1 MNNHKWLKVSEYVCL
16 GLSILGIIV
25 ATVTQQ
31 VAYGFIPLC
40 LSMTLNLV
48 NRPQFNYSQLQTNL
62 QNTDEEFD
70 QLNKTM
76 NTYNQRL
83 EQIETWRQQLSQII
97 DQKIE
102 IAINQSLGKIETYK
116 QEISQIIDE
125 KIQIPIQKLSTEF
138 NAVNQEIQIVNNRLQ
153 QLDTSLENLSSHLE
167 KDEYLNNIAELKT
180 ELSSLNQQIQ
190 VFNSRFTEIDN
201 STEKLHQTISEN
213 NQEISEI
220 KQKQEIE
227 TSQNHHILDVITQQ
241 LTKLDALTELD
252 NLFTALVQPLQ
263 VENKLNLQPK
273 PIMEE
278 TSKKIE
284 EIKEISQINNL
295 DSIENSLNKSWEK
308 LDVLRGLN
316 TLFNPLQIENESNL
330 QPKDNDQETAETLE
344 LTPPKSLID
353 EKTGKLVFF
362 NNLKTHKNKVLS
374 VAFSP
379 NGKLL
384 ASGSDDK
391 IIILWDLATK
401 KYSILEGHGDGEYG
415 WSRGINSIAFSPDSQ
430 FLISG
435 SDDKTIKLW
444 DINLRLAIFTFI
456 GHEKKVY
463 AVAFS
468 PLGKLIASGSK
479 DKTVRMWSLETGKE
493 IYSFQGHTD
502 EVLCVAF
509 SPDGKLLASGAGG
522 HDKTIKILV
531 LAENQVKT
539 LRGHSD

>member
-1 MNNHKWLKVSEYVCL
+1 MNNHKWLKVSEYLCL

-31 VAYGFIPLC
+31 VAYGLIPLC
-40 LSMTLNLV
+40 LSVALNLV
-48 NRPQFNYSQLQTNL
+48 NRPQFNYSQLQSLDQLQTNL

-102 IAINQSLGKIETYK
+102 IAINQSLDKIEADK
-116 QEISQIIDE
+116 QEIIEIIDE

-153 QLDTSLENLSSHLE
+153 QLDTSLENLSSHVE

-180 ELSSLNQQIQ
+180 ELLSLNQQIQ
-190 VFNSRFTEIDN
+190 VLNSRFTEIETSIESDHQNNLQQLTELNNNQQNQNRELSQINQQIAVINSRFAEIDN
-201 STEKLHQTISEN
+201 STEKLHQTISEH
-213 NQEISEI
+213 NQEINEI
-220 KQKQEIE
+220 KEKQESE
-227 TSQNHHILDVITQQ
+227 TSQNNDILDVINQQ
-241 LTKLDALTELD
+241 LTKLDGLTELD

-263 VENKLNLQPK
+263 VENKSNLQAK

-278 TSKKIE
+278 TSQKIE

-295 DSIENSLNKSWEK
+295 ESIENSLNKSWEK

-316 TLFNPLQIENESNL
+316 TLFNQLQIENESNL

-344 LTPPKSLID
+344 LTPPKSLIN

-362 NNLKTHKNKVLS
+362 NNLKAHKNKVLS
-374 VAFSP
+374 VAFSA

-391 IIILWDLATK
+391 IIILWDVATK
-401 KYSILEGHGDGEYG
+401 KHCILEGHGEYSG
-415 WSRGINSIAFSPDSQ
+415 SRGINSIAFSPDSQ

-444 DINLRLAIFTFI
+444 DINLGLAIYTFI
-456 GHEKKVY
+456 GHEKRVY

-468 PLGKLIASGSK
+468 PLGK
-479 DKTVRMWSLETGKE
+479 
-493 IYSFQGHTD
+493 Q
-502 EVLCVAF
+502 
-509 SPDGKLLASGAGG
+509 
-522 HDKTIKILV
+522 
-531 LAENQVKT
+531 
-539 LRGHSD
+539 

>member
-1 MNNHKWLKVSEYVCL
+1 NN
-16 GLSILGIIV
+16 
-25 ATVTQQ
+25 QQ
-31 VAYGFIPLC
+31 
-40 LSMTLNLV
+40 NQ
-48 NRPQFNYSQLQTNL
+48 NR
-62 QNTDEEFD
+62 E
-70 QLNKTM
+70 
-76 NTYNQRL
+76 
-83 EQIETWRQQLSQII
+83 LSQI
-97 DQKIE
+97 
-102 IAINQSLGKIETYK
+102 
-116 QEISQIIDE
+116 
-125 KIQIPIQKLSTEF
+125 
-138 NAVNQEIQIVNNRLQ
+138 
-153 QLDTSLENLSSHLE
+153 
-167 KDEYLNNIAELKT
+167 
-180 ELSSLNQQIQ
+180 NQQIA
-190 VFNSRFTEIDN
+190 VIDSRFTEIDN

-330 QPKDNDQETAETLE
+330 QPKDNYQETAETLE

-401 KYSILEGHGDGEYG
+401 KHSILEGHGEYSS
-415 WSRGINSIAFSPDSQ
+415 SRGINSIAFSPDSQ

-479 DKTVRMWSLETGKE
+479 DKTVR
-493 IYSFQGHTD
+493 
-502 EVLCVAF
+502 
-509 SPDGKLLASGAGG
+509 
-522 HDKTIKILV
+522 
-531 LAENQVKT
+531 
-539 LRGHSD
+539 

>member
-70 QLNKTM
+70 QINKTM

-125 KIQIPIQKLSTEF
+125 KLQIPIQKLSTEF

-190 VFNSRFTEIDN
+190 VFNSRFAEIETSIESDHQNNLQQLTELSNNQQNQNRELSQINQQIAVINSRLTEIDN

-241 LTKLDALTELD
+241 LTKLDGLTELD

-263 VENKLNLQPK
+263 VENKSNLQAK

-278 TSKKIE
+278 TSQKIE

-391 IIILWDLATK
+391 IIILWDLTTK

-430 FLISG
+430 FLI
-435 SDDKTIKLW
+435 
-444 DINLRLAIFTFI
+444 
-456 GHEKKVY
+456 
-463 AVAFS
+463 
-468 PLGKLIASGSK
+468 
-479 DKTVRMWSLETGKE
+479 
-493 IYSFQGHTD
+493 
-502 EVLCVAF
+502 
-509 SPDGKLLASGAGG
+509 
-522 HDKTIKILV
+522 
-531 LAENQVKT
+531 
-539 LRGHSD
+539 

>member
-1 MNNHKWLKVSEYVCL
+1 
-16 GLSILGIIV
+16 
-25 ATVTQQ
+25 
-31 VAYGFIPLC
+31 
-40 LSMTLNLV
+40 
-48 NRPQFNYSQLQTNL
+48 
-62 QNTDEEFD
+62 
-70 QLNKTM
+70 
-76 NTYNQRL
+76 
-83 EQIETWRQQLSQII
+83 
-97 DQKIE
+97 
-102 IAINQSLGKIETYK
+102 
-116 QEISQIIDE
+116 
-125 KIQIPIQKLSTEF
+125 QKLSTEF

-201 STEKLHQTISEN
+201 STEKLHQTISEH

-220 KQKQEIE
+220 KQKQESE

-241 LTKLDALTELD
+241 LTKLDGLTELD
-252 NLFTALVQPLQ
+252 NLFTSLVQPLQ
-263 VENKLNLQPK
+263 IENK
-273 PIMEE
+273 
-278 TSKKIE
+278 
-284 EIKEISQINNL
+284 
-295 DSIENSLNKSWEK
+295 
-308 LDVLRGLN
+308 
-316 TLFNPLQIENESNL
+316 SNL

-344 LTPPKSLID
+344 LTPPKSLIN

-362 NNLKTHKNKVLS
+362 NNLKAHKNKVFS

-401 KYSILEGHGDGEYG
+401 KHSILEGHGEYSS
-415 WSRGINSIAFSPDSQ
+415 SRGINSIAFSPDSQ

-444 DINLRLAIFTFI
+444 DINLGLAIYTFI
-456 GHEKKVY
+456 GHEKRVY

-479 DKTVRMWSLETGKE
+479 DKTVKMWSLETGKE

-531 LAENQVKT
+531 
-539 LRGHSD
+539 

>member
-1 MNNHKWLKVSEYVCL
+1 MIDSRFTEIETFMESDHQN
-16 GLSILGIIV
+16 
-25 ATVTQQ
+25 
-31 VAYGFIPLC
+31 
-40 LSMTLNLV
+40 
-48 NRPQFNYSQLQTNL
+48 NL
-62 QNTDEEFD
+62 Q
-70 QLNKTM
+70 QLTELN
-76 NTYNQRL
+76 NNQQNQNR
-83 EQIETWRQQLSQII
+83 ELSQI
-97 DQKIE
+97 
-102 IAINQSLGKIETYK
+102 
-116 QEISQIIDE
+116 
-125 KIQIPIQKLSTEF
+125 
-138 NAVNQEIQIVNNRLQ
+138 
-153 QLDTSLENLSSHLE
+153 
-167 KDEYLNNIAELKT
+167 
-180 ELSSLNQQIQ
+180 NQQIA
-190 VFNSRFTEIDN
+190 VIDSRFTEIDN

-263 VENKLNLQPK
+263 VENKSNLQPK

-278 TSKKIE
+278 TSQKIE
-284 EIKEISQINNL
+284 DISQINNL

-308 LDVLRGLN
+308 LDVLGGLN

-362 NNLKTHKNKVLS
+362 SNLKTHKNKVLS

-401 KYSILEGHGDGEYG
+401 KHSILEGHGDGEYG

-444 DINLRLAIFTFI
+444 DINLGLAIFTFI
-456 GHEKKVY
+456 GHEEKVY

-539 LRGHSD
+539 LRGHSDWFGGITSLAFSPDGKTLISGSQDKTIKLWDVETSQEIRTLSGHSDHISSLAFSPNGQILASASKDKTLKIWTIDSGEEISSIKYHDSVINSIAFSPDGKVLAAGSEDRTIALFPLE

>member
-1 MNNHKWLKVSEYVCL
+1 QQLTELSNN
-16 GLSILGIIV
+16 
-25 ATVTQQ
+25 QQ
-31 VAYGFIPLC
+31 
-40 LSMTLNLV
+40 NQ
-48 NRPQFNYSQLQTNL
+48 NR
-62 QNTDEEFD
+62 E
-70 QLNKTM
+70 
-76 NTYNQRL
+76 
-83 EQIETWRQQLSQII
+83 LSQI
-97 DQKIE
+97 
-102 IAINQSLGKIETYK
+102 
-116 QEISQIIDE
+116 
-125 KIQIPIQKLSTEF
+125 
-138 NAVNQEIQIVNNRLQ
+138 
-153 QLDTSLENLSSHLE
+153 
-167 KDEYLNNIAELKT
+167 
-180 ELSSLNQQIQ
+180 NQQIA
-190 VFNSRFTEIDN
+190 VIDSRFTEIDN
-201 STEKLHQTISEN
+201 STEKLHQTISEH

-220 KQKQEIE
+220 KQKQESE

-241 LTKLDALTELD
+241 LTKLDGLTELD
-252 NLFTALVQPLQ
+252 NLFTSLVQPLQ
-263 VENKLNLQPK
+263 IENK
-273 PIMEE
+273 
-278 TSKKIE
+278 
-284 EIKEISQINNL
+284 
-295 DSIENSLNKSWEK
+295 
-308 LDVLRGLN
+308 
-316 TLFNPLQIENESNL
+316 SNL

-344 LTPPKSLID
+344 LTPPKSLIN

-362 NNLKTHKNKVLS
+362 NNLKAHKNKVFS

-401 KYSILEGHGDGEYG
+401 KHSILEGHGEYSS
-415 WSRGINSIAFSPDSQ
+415 SRGINSIAFSPDSQ

-444 DINLRLAIFTFI
+444 DINLGLAIYTFI
-456 GHEKKVY
+456 GHEKRVY

-479 DKTVRMWSLETGKE
+479 DKTVKMWSLETGKE

>member
-1 MNNHKWLKVSEYVCL
+1 M
-16 GLSILGIIV
+16 
-25 ATVTQQ
+25 
-31 VAYGFIPLC
+31 
-40 LSMTLNLV
+40 
-48 NRPQFNYSQLQTNL
+48 
-62 QNTDEEFD
+62 
-70 QLNKTM
+70 
-76 NTYNQRL
+76 
-83 EQIETWRQQLSQII
+83 I
-97 DQKIE
+97 D
-102 IAINQSLGKIETYK
+102 
-116 QEISQIIDE
+116 
-125 KIQIPIQKLSTEF
+125 
-138 NAVNQEIQIVNNRLQ
+138 
-153 QLDTSLENLSSHLE
+153 
-167 KDEYLNNIAELKT
+167 
-180 ELSSLNQQIQ
+180 
-190 VFNSRFTEIDN
+190 SRFTEIDN

-220 KQKQEIE
+220 KQKQESE

-252 NLFTALVQPLQ
+252 NLFTALLQPLQ
-263 VENKLNLQPK
+263 VENKSNLQTK

-278 TSKKIE
+278 TSQKIE

-295 DSIENSLNKSWEK
+295 DSIDNSLNKSWEK

-330 QPKDNDQETAETLE
+330 QPKDNVQETAETLE

-362 NNLKTHKNKVLS
+362 NNLKAHKNKVLS
-374 VAFSP
+374 VAFSA

-384 ASGSDDK
+384 ASGGDDK
-391 IIILWDLATK
+391 IIILCDLATK
-401 KYSILEGHGDGEYG
+401 KHSILEGHGDGEYG

-444 DINLRLAIFTFI
+444 DINLGLAIFTFI
-456 GHEKKVY
+456 GHEEKVY

-539 LRGHSD
+539 LRGHSDWFGGITSLAFSPDGKTLISGSQDKTIKLWDVETSQEIRTLSGHSDHISSLAFSPNGQILASASKDKTLKIWTIDSGEEISSIKYNDSVINSIAFSPDGKVLAAGSEDTTIALFPLE

>member
-1 MNNHKWLKVSEYVCL
+1 MNNHKWLKVSEYLCL

-31 VAYGFIPLC
+31 VAYGLIPLC
-40 LSMTLNLV
+40 LSVALNLV
-48 NRPQFNYSQLQTNL
+48 NRPQFNYSQLQSLDQLQTNL

-97 DQKIE
+97 DQRIE
-102 IAINQSLGKIETYK
+102 IAINQILGKIEADK

-138 NAVNQEIQIVNNRLQ
+138 NAGNQEIQIVNNRLQ
-153 QLDTSLENLSSHLE
+153 QLDTSLENLSSNVE

-190 VFNSRFTEIDN
+190 VLNSRFTEIETSMESDHQSNLQQLAELSNNQQNQNRELSQINQQIAVINSRFAEIDN
-201 STEKLHQTISEN
+201 STEKLHQTISEH
-213 NQEISEI
+213 NQEINEI
-220 KQKQEIE
+220 KEKQESE
-227 TSQNHHILDVITQQ
+227 TSQNNDILDVINQQ
-241 LTKLDALTELD
+241 LTKLDGLTELD

-263 VENKLNLQPK
+263 VENKSNLQAK

-278 TSKKIE
+278 T
-284 EIKEISQINNL
+284 KEISQINNL
-295 DSIENSLNKSWEK
+295 ESIENSLNKSWEK
-308 LDVLRGLN
+308 FDVLRGLN

-344 LTPPKSLID
+344 LTPPKSLIN

-362 NNLKTHKNKVLS
+362 NNLKAHKNKVFS

-401 KYSILEGHGDGEYG
+401 KHSILEGHGEYSS
-415 WSRGINSIAFSPDSQ
+415 SRGINSIAFSPDSQ

-444 DINLRLAIFTFI
+444 DINLGLAIYTFI
-456 GHEKKVY
+456 GHEKRVY

-468 PLGKLIASGSK
+468 PLGK
-479 DKTVRMWSLETGKE
+479 
-493 IYSFQGHTD
+493 Q
-502 EVLCVAF
+502 
-509 SPDGKLLASGAGG
+509 
-522 HDKTIKILV
+522 
-531 LAENQVKT
+531 
-539 LRGHSD
+539 